1 MTDGLELERVQQLFQ
16 DIVTHEK
23 QFKALLEKQTPNAV
37 DVLNALHQ

>member
-16 DIVTHEK
+16 DIVAHEK
-23 QFKALLEKQTPNAV
+23 QFKALLEKQAPNDV